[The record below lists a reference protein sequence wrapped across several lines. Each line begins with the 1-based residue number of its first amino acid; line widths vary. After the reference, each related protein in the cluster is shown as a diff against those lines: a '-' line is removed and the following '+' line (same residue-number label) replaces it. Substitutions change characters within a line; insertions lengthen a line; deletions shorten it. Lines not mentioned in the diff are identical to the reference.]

1 MASRRNKNSFQKGIG
16 QVKKNDL
23 LKVKQSIMKV
33 TGITS
38 KASWYN
44 RLYGKIIP
52 NNHRAMWFNR
62 ERGGKDKKR
71 VGMGINIFQW
81 GYLQNNSHQEE
92 NV

>member
-52 NNHRAMWFNR
+52 NNHRAM
-62 ERGGKDKKR
+62 
-71 VGMGINIFQW
+71 
-81 GYLQNNSHQEE
+81 
-92 NV
+92 